1 MGKVALI
8 TGVTGQD
15 GSYLAEFLLNKG
27 YTVHGIAR
35 RSSSFN
41 RGRLSSFYDFNEKA
55 GNMILHYGDMTDSAS
70 VLRILQMTK
79 PDEIYHLAA
88 QSHVHISFEMP
99 EYTANSDALGTLRIL
114 EAIKILGMINKVR
127 FYNAST
133 SELYGLIQESPQTEK
148 TPFYPRSPYAIAKL
162 YSHWITINF
171 REAYNMFACNGIMFN
186 HESERRGENFVSKK
200 ITQQAAKIKLGIDDI
215 LELGNLNAKR
225 DWGYAKE
232 YVEAMWLML
241 QQDKPEDFVISTG
254 ENHTVREFV
263 EKAFKEVGIDIV
275 WKGKGADE
283 KGIDKSTGKVLV
295 RVDPRYFRPTE
306 VDELLGDSSYARKKL
321 GWKPRTTFEGLIGI
335 MIEHDLE
342 HFSRKNFKR

>member
-15 GSYLAEFLLNKG
+15 GSYLAELLLNKG
-27 YTVHGIAR
+27 YIVHGIAR

-41 RGRLSSFYDFNEKA
+41 RGRLSSFYDFNEKE
-55 GNMILHYGDMTDSAS
+55 GNMILHYGDMTDSTS
-70 VLRILQMTK
+70 VLSILQKTK

-114 EAIKILGMINKVR
+114 ESIKNLGMVKKVK

-133 SELYGLIQESPQTEK
+133 SELYGLVQEIPQTEK

-171 REAYNMFACNGIMFN
+171 REAYSMFACNGIMFN

-200 ITQQAAKIKLGIDDI
+200 ITQQVAKIKLGIDDI

-232 YVEAMWLML
+232 NVEAMWMML
-241 QQDKPEDFVISTG
+241 QQ
-254 ENHTVREFV
+254 
-263 EKAFKEVGIDIV
+263 
-275 WKGKGADE
+275 
-283 KGIDKSTGKVLV
+283 
-295 RVDPRYFRPTE
+295 
-306 VDELLGDSSYARKKL
+306 
-321 GWKPRTTFEGLIGI
+321 
-335 MIEHDLE
+335 
-342 HFSRKNFKR
+342 

>member
-15 GSYLAEFLLNKG
+15 GSYLAELLLNKG
-27 YTVHGIAR
+27 YIVHGIAR

-41 RGRLSSFYDFNEKA
+41 RGRLSSFYDFNEKE

-79 PDEIYHLAA
+79 PDEVYHLAA

-200 ITQQAAKIKLGIDDI
+200 ITQQVAKIKLGIDDI

-232 YVEAMWLML
+232 YVEAMWMML

-254 ENHTVREFV
+254 ENHSVREFV
-263 EKAFKEVGIDIV
+263 ERAFKEVEIDIV
-275 WKGKGADE
+275 WKGNGINE
-283 KGIDKSTGKVLV
+283 RGIDSKTGKAIVKV
-295 RVDPRYFRPTE
+295 NPRFFRPTE
-306 VDELLGDSSYARKKL
+306 VDELLGDASYARKKL
-321 GWKPRTTFEGLIGI
+321 GWEPKTTFDGLVSI
-335 MIEHDLE
+335 MVSHDIKV
-342 HFSRKNFKR
+342 FSGKK